1 MLRYFKIFW
10 KRHLDII
17 ALDIALK
24 RNWFEKLPASIED
37 AISHKLYYGH
47 FFRHVFHQDYVMKK
61 GYDAVQVKEQ
71 LLTFIQGRGAKFPA
85 ERNVGNMYVADQNLA
100 RFYKECD
107 PTNSFNP
114 GIGKMNKLKH
124 YLAN

>member
-1 MLRYFKIFW
+1 MIPAMSDFVSQ
-10 KRHLDII
+10 
-17 ALDIALK
+17 LK
-24 RNWFEKLPASIED
+24 
-37 AISHKLYYGH
+37 AI
-47 FFRHVFHQDYVMKK
+47 
-61 GYDAVQVKEQ
+61 
-71 LLTFIQGRGAKFPA
+71 
-85 ERNVGNMYVADQNLA
+85 VGNMYAANQNLA